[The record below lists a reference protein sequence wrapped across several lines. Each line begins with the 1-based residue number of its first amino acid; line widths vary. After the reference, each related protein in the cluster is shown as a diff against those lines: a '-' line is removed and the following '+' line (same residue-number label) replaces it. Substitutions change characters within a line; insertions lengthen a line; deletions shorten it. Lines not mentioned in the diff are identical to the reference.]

1 MNILFL
7 SLSSVYN
14 SFYGGLAK
22 MFSKKGHSVTMIS
35 PSPTRDSDTVVEGVR
50 NITFKFLPLSGTNM
64 IKKGIANLLFPFCSK
79 RVVKR
84 YSKQNTFDLILSSTP
99 PVAFFAPIKYIKKHN
114 KQTKH
119 YLILRDIWPEAFN
132 LFNIEKHH
140 PIVYSFF
147 RRQERI
153 LYSVSD
159 IIGCMSEGNIDFVR
173 KSNPE
178 TEKKLRLLYN
188 WGVETSPVSTTSDV
202 RQKYDLEGKFVLIYG
217 GNMGIPQG
225 LDNILKLASM
235 VKDKTDVV
243 FLLIGRGE
251 DKERIRGEVNRL
263 DLKNVRIMN
272 FLPKTDFESILHISD
287 VGLIS
292 LNEKL
297 KTPSIPSKT
306 ISYWSLRMPIMA
318 IVDRVTD
325 YGPNIIDKS
334 QSGLWAYADDDERIL
349 YNFEQLYSD
358 KALRSKL
365 GDNGLRFL
373 VDECSEEKAYNTI
386 MSQLYE

>member
-7 SLSSVYN
+7 SLASVHN

-22 MFSKKGHSVTMIS
+22 MFSKKGHSVTMIN
-35 PSPTRDSDTVVEGVR
+35 PSPTMDSDFVVEGVR
-50 NITFKFLPLSGTNM
+50 NISFKYLPLSGTNL
-64 IKKGIANLLFPFCSK
+64 IKKGFANLLFPLYSK
-79 RVVKR
+79 HIVKR
-84 YSKQNTFDLILSSTP
+84 KTRPDTFDLIISATP
-99 PVAFFAPIKYIKKHN
+99 PVAYYAPIKYIKKHN
-114 KQTKH
+114 KRVLH

-132 LFNIEKHH
+132 LFNIEKRH

-173 KSNPE
+173 NSNPE
-178 TEKKLRLLYN
+178 TKKKLRLLYN
-188 WGVETSPVSTTSDV
+188 WGVESSLVSIESDV
-202 RQKYDLEGKFVLIYG
+202 RRKYDLEGKFVLIYG
-217 GNMGIPQG
+217 GNMGVPQG
-225 LDNILKLASM
+225 LDNIINLASL
-235 VKDKTDVV
+235 VKDRSDVV
-243 FLLIGRGE
+243 FLLIGKGE
-251 DKERIRGEVNRL
+251 DKERIKKEVERL
-263 DLKNVRIMN
+263 QLGNVRVMD
-272 FLPKTDFESILHISD
+272 FLPKTDYDTILRTCD

-318 IVDRVTD
+318 IVDHITD
-325 YGPNIIDKS
+325 YGTNILDKTH
-334 QSGLWAYADDDERIL
+334 SGLWAYADDNDKIL

-358 KALRSKL
+358 KSLRNKL

-373 VDECSEEKAYNTI
+373 VDVCSEENAYNTI